1 MMETIRIRRMG
12 YPVRYTHQEFRD
24 RYRVLNS
31 RKFIHSY
38 TPGVPVVTPSS
49 DATPRQISE
58 AIVANMDNIPTVN
71 ADDWLLGATKIFI
84 RDTQYRALEELRN
97 KVMGE
102 HVRRIQSVWRMYRHA
117 KRYQKIRKAAVHL
130 QTGML
135 LLYIK
140 YIVLKT
146 NLFLIVMVGM
156 TVRSEY
162 LARKHACCILQ
173 GCMSQ

>member
-38 TPGVPVVTPSS
+38 TPGAPVVTPAP
-49 DATPRQISE
+49 DATHRQVTE
-58 AIVANMDNIPTVN
+58 AVVSNMDNLPSINP
-71 ADDWLLGATKIFI
+71 DDWLLGHTKIFI

-102 HVRRIQSVWRMYRHA
+102 HVRRIQSVYRMYRHS
-117 KRYQKIRKAAVHL
+117 KRYQLLRKSAIHL
-130 QTGML
+130 QTGMSSC
-135 LLYIK
+135 YS
-140 YIVLKT
+140 VLVYTT
-146 NLFLIVMVGM
+146 NHITLF
-156 TVRSEY
+156 
-162 LARKHACCILQ
+162 
-173 GCMSQ
+173 